1 MKAKSKRIITNHT
14 VINLIIF
21 YIITIGLFWI
31 AGTFHTVKHSVFII
45 FCGLILWSAYIFY
58 LRYAEVKEKKSIG
71 LNILRTGRKYK
82 FLMKQLVQRDFKTKY
97 KRSVLGIIWSFLNPL
112 SMMIVQYIVFST
124 IFRSDIEN
132 FPVYLL
138 SGTIFFN
145 FFTEAV
151 SQGLNAI
158 VGNASLITKVY
169 VPKYVYPTTKVLSTS
184 INLLISIV
192 PLLAVMLITKEPLT
206 KALFLFPFII
216 IVLLIFTIGV
226 TLMLSA
232 AMVFFRDTLFLWGIL
247 SMIWMY
253 ITPLFYPESII
264 AENFQI
270 ILKVN
275 PMYHMI
281 KFVRCIVM
289 NGVSPQPEEFGACI
303 LSAAISLLI
312 GIFIFKKTQDKFV
325 LYI

>member
-1 MKAKSKRIITNHT
+1 MKAKSKRVVTGHM

-31 AGTFHTVKHSVFII
+31 AGTFYIVKNSVFII
-45 FCGLILWSAYIFY
+45 FCGLALWSAYIFY
-58 LRYAEVKEKKSIG
+58 LYYAELKEKKSIG
-71 LNILRTGRKYK
+71 LNILRTGIKYK

-124 IFRSDIEN
+124 IFKSDIEN

-192 PLLAVMLITKEPLT
+192 PLLVVMLITKEPLT

-247 SMIWMY
+247 SMVWMY
-253 ITPLFYPESII
+253 ITPLFYPENII

-275 PMYHMI
+275 PMYHII

-303 LSAAISLLI
+303 LSAVISLLI

>member
-1 MKAKSKRIITNHT
+1 MKAKSKRIVTNHM

-31 AGTFHTVKHSVFII
+31 AGTFHTIKNSIFIV
-45 FCGLILWSAYIFY
+45 FCGLVLWSGYIFY
-58 LRYAEVKEKKSIG
+58 LWYIELQEKKSIG
-71 LNILRTGRKYK
+71 LNILRTGIKYK
-82 FLMKQLVQRDFKTKY
+82 FLIKQLVQRDFKTKY
-97 KRSVLGIIWSFLNPL
+97 KRSVLGVIWSFLNPL

-124 IFRSDIEN
+124 IFKSDIEN

-151 SQGLNAI
+151 GQGLNSI

-247 SMIWMY
+247 SMVWMY
-253 ITPLFYPESII
+253 ITPLFYPENII

-275 PMYHMI
+275 PMYHII

-289 NGVSPQPEEFGACI
+289 NGVSPQLEEFGACI
-303 LSAAISLLI
+303 LSAVISLLI
-312 GIFIFKKTQDKFV
+312 GLFIFKKTQDKFV

>member
-1 MKAKSKRIITNHT
+1 MKAKSKRIVTNHM

-31 AGTFHTVKHSVFII
+31 AGTFHTIKNSIFIV
-45 FCGLILWSAYIFY
+45 FCGLVLWSGYIFY
-58 LRYAEVKEKKSIG
+58 LWYIELQEKKSIG
-71 LNILRTGRKYK
+71 LNILRTGIKYK
-82 FLMKQLVQRDFKTKY
+82 FLIKQLVQRDFKTKY
-97 KRSVLGIIWSFLNPL
+97 KRSVLGVIWSFLNPL

-124 IFRSDIEN
+124 IFKSDIEN

-151 SQGLNAI
+151 GQGLNSI

-247 SMIWMY
+247 SMVWMY
-253 ITPLFYPESII
+253 ITPLFYPENII

-275 PMYHMI
+275 PMYHII

-289 NGVSPQPEEFGACI
+289 NGASPQPEEFGACI
-303 LSAAISLLI
+303 LSAVISLLI
-312 GIFIFKKTQDKFV
+312 GLFIFKKTQDKFV

>member
-1 MKAKSKRIITNHT
+1 MKAKSKRIVTNHM

-31 AGTFHTVKHSVFII
+31 AGTFHTIKNSIFIV
-45 FCGLILWSAYIFY
+45 FCGLVLWSGYIFY
-58 LRYAEVKEKKSIG
+58 LWYIELQEKKSIG
-71 LNILRTGRKYK
+71 LNILRTGIKYK
-82 FLMKQLVQRDFKTKY
+82 FLIKQLVQRDFKTKY
-97 KRSVLGIIWSFLNPL
+97 KRSVLGVIWSFLNPL

-124 IFRSDIEN
+124 IFKSDIEN

-151 SQGLNAI
+151 GQGLNSI

-169 VPKYVYPTTKVLSTS
+169 VPNYFFLITKVLSTS

-247 SMIWMY
+247 SMVWMY
-253 ITPLFYPESII
+253 ITPLFYPENII

-275 PMYHMI
+275 PMYHII

-303 LSAAISLLI
+303 LSAVISLLRRH
-312 GIFIFKKTQDKFV
+312 KTNLFCI
-325 LYI
+325 YR